1 MKHGRYLNLLSRN
14 MTKGSDHMDFLKS
27 AFITACG
34 CLMPIFYFTGHT
46 TLMNLVFFAWCPLI
60 AWDFAKT
67 ITPYQQKKE
76 D

>member
-1 MKHGRYLNLLSRN
+1 MAIQLSLLR
-14 MTKGSDHMDFLKS
+14 KFREGSDHMDFLKS

-60 AWDFAKT
+60 AWDLAKD